1 MTWRTGTLFVALSLA
16 AAPAAAAEALVA
28 VATNFAG
35 AMAELEAAF
44 ERDGPHRIRVST
56 GATGTLYA
64 QATHGA
70 PYDILMAADRTRP
83 ERLEAVGL
91 AVPGSRRTYAVG
103 RLVLWSAEPD
113 RVPGNGVDALRAGD
127 FRRLAIA
134 NPELAPYGFAAREA
148 LRALRLYDALRDRIV
163 MGENI
168 GQAHAMVATGSA
180 ELGLVA
186 LSQLTAGGPAS
197 AGSRWAVPETLHAPI
212 RQDLVLLRRG
222 AGNAA
227 ARAFLAFL
235 DTPDAR
241 RILVA
246 AGYRVPSAPSAA
258 QRTEAG

>member
-1 MTWRTGTLFVALSLA
+1 MTWRAGILFVSLPLLA
-16 AAPAAAAEALVA
+16 VPAAAAEALIA

-35 AMAELEAAF
+35 AMAELETAF
-44 ERDGPHRIRVST
+44 ESGSPHRIRVST

-83 ERLEAVGL
+83 ERLEAIGL

-113 RVPGNGVDALRAGD
+113 RVSREGVDTLRAGD

-134 NPELAPYGFAAREA
+134 NPELAPYGFAARAA
-148 LRALRLYDALRDRIV
+148 LRALGLYDVLQDRIV
-163 MGENI
+163 MGENV
-168 GQAHAMVATGSA
+168 GQTHAMVATGNA
-180 ELGLVA
+180 EVGLVA
-186 LSQLTAGGPAS
+186 LSQLTGSRAAT

-227 ARAFLAFL
+227 ARAFLDFL
-235 DTPDAR
+235 DTPAAR
-241 RILVA
+241 RIVAA
-246 AGYRVPSAPSAA
+246 AGYGPPSAPTAT
-258 QRTEAG
+258 QGKEAG

>member
-1 MTWRTGTLFVALSLA
+1 MTWRTRILFGTLALGSG
-16 AAPAAAAEALVA
+16 PAVAAEALVA
-28 VATNFAG
+28 VAANFAG
-35 AMAELEAAF
+35 AMAQLEAAF
-44 ERDGPHRIRVST
+44 EAGGQHRIRVST

-70 PYDILMAADRTRP
+70 PYDILMAADRARP
-83 ERLEAVGL
+83 ERLEAVGI

-103 RLVLWSAEPD
+103 RLVLWSTEPD
-113 RVPGNGVDALRAGD
+113 RVLGEGVDTLRAGD

-134 NPELAPYGFAAREA
+134 NPELAPYGSAARDVLER
-148 LRALRLYDALRDRIV
+148 LGLYDPLRDRIV

-180 ELGLVA
+180 ELGFVA
-186 LSQLTAGGPAS
+186 LSQLTGPDGEP
-197 AGSRWAVPETLHAPI
+197 AGSRWPVSETLHAPI

-227 ARAFLAFL
+227 ARAFLDFL
-235 DTPDAR
+235 ETPAAR

-246 AGYRVPSAPSAA
+246 AGYRVPPVPPGGQA
-258 QRTEAG
+258 R

>member
-1 MTWRTGTLFVALSLA
+1 MIPRAGILVVSLSLA
-16 AAPAAAAEALVA
+16 AAPAAAAEALIA
-28 VATNFAG
+28 VAANFAG
-35 AMAELEAAF
+35 AMAELQAAF
-44 ERDGPHRIRVST
+44 ERAGTHRLRVSA

-70 PYDILMAADRTRP
+70 PYDILMAADRARP

-113 RVPGNGVDALRAGD
+113 RVAGDGVETLRAGD

-134 NPELAPYGFAAREA
+134 NPELAPYGAAAREA
-148 LRALRLYDALRDRIV
+148 LRARGLYDALRDRIV

-168 GQAHAMVATGSA
+168 GQAHALVATGNA
-180 ELGLVA
+180 ELGFVA
-186 LSQLTAGGPAS
+186 LSQLTRAEA
-197 AGSRWAVPETLHAPI
+197 AMTGSQWPVPETLHAPI

-227 ARAFLAFL
+227 ARAFLEFL
-235 DTPDAR
+235 DTPAAR

-246 AGYRVPSAPSAA
+246 AGYRAPPVPAPPHGV
-258 QRTEAG
+258 EAG

>member
-1 MTWRTGTLFVALSLA
+1 MTWRTGILFATLGLA
-16 AAPAAAAEALVA
+16 AGPAVAAEALVA
-28 VATNFAG
+28 VAANFAG

-44 ERDGPHRIRVST
+44 EGGGPYRIRVST

-70 PYDILMAADRTRP
+70 PYDILMAADRARP

-103 RLVLWSAEPD
+103 RLVLWSAEPG
-113 RVPGNGVDALRAGD
+113 RVSGEGVDTLRAGD

-134 NPELAPYGFAAREA
+134 NPELAPYGTAARDVLEG
-148 LRALRLYDALRDRIV
+148 LGLYDPLRDRIV

-180 ELGLVA
+180 ELGFVA
-186 LSQLTAGGPAS
+186 LSQLLGPEAER
-197 AGSRWAVPETLHAPI
+197 AGSRWPVPETLHAPI

-227 ARAFLAFL
+227 ARAFLDFL
-235 DTPDAR
+235 ETPTAR
-241 RILVA
+241 RILVI
-246 AGYRVPSAPSAA
+246 AGYRVPPVPPRGEGS
-258 QRTEAG
+258 

>member
-16 AAPAAAAEALVA
+16 AAPAAAAEALIA

-44 ERDGPHRIRVST
+44 ERESPHRIRVST

-83 ERLEAVGL
+83 ERLEAAGL

-103 RLVLWSAEPD
+103 RLVLWSTEPD
-113 RVPGNGVDALRAGD
+113 RVPREGVDALRAGD

-148 LRALRLYDALRDRIV
+148 LRALGLYDALRDRIV

-168 GQAHAMVATGSA
+168 GQAHAMVATGNA
-180 ELGLVA
+180 EIGLVA
-186 LSQLTAGGPAS
+186 LSQLTGSGAAT
-197 AGSRWAVPETLHAPI
+197 AGSRWAVPETLHVPI

-227 ARAFLAFL
+227 ARAFLEFL
-235 DTPDAR
+235 ETSDAR

-246 AGYRVPSAPSAA
+246 AGYRMPAAPTAI
-258 QRTEAG
+258 QRMEAR

>member
-1 MTWRTGTLFVALSLA
+1 MSWRTGLLWAALSLPA
-16 AAPAAAAEALVA
+16 TPAAAAEALVA
-28 VATNFAG
+28 VAANFAS
-35 AMAELEAAF
+35 AMAELETAF
-44 ERDGPHRIRVST
+44 ERGGSHRIRVST

-70 PYDILMAADRTRP
+70 PYDILMAADRVRP

-113 RVPGNGVDALRAGD
+113 RVAGNGVETLRAGD

-134 NPELAPYGFAAREA
+134 NPELAPYGSAAREA
-148 LRALRLYDALRDRIV
+148 LRALGLYEVLRDRIV

-168 GQAHAMVATGSA
+168 GHAYALVATGSA

-186 LSQLTAGGPAS
+186 HSQIKGSGAAM

-227 ARAFLAFL
+227 ARAFLEFL

-241 RILVA
+241 GILAA
-246 AGYRVPSAPSAA
+246 AGYRVPSAATARQSG
-258 QRTEAG
+258 EAG

>member
-1 MTWRTGTLFVALSLA
+1 MTARTGILLLALSLP
-16 AAPAAAAEALVA
+16 AAPAVAAEALVA
-28 VATNFAG
+28 VAANFAG
-35 AMAELEAAF
+35 AMAQLEARF
-44 ERDGPHRIRVST
+44 EGGSPHRIRVSA

-70 PYDILMAADRTRP
+70 PYDILMAADRLRP

-103 RLVLWSAEPD
+103 RLVLWSAD
-113 RVPGNGVDALRAGD
+113 PGRIAADGVDTLRAGD

-134 NPELAPYGFAAREA
+134 NPELAPYGSAARET
-148 LRALRLYDALRDRIV
+148 LRALGLYDALRDRVV

-168 GQAHAMVATGSA
+168 GQTYAMVATASA

-186 LSQLTAGGPAS
+186 YSQLNGGDTAT
-197 AGSRWAVPETLHAPI
+197 GSRWAVPETLHAPI

-246 AGYRVPSAPSAA
+246 AGYRAPSAPTAEGAESS
-258 QRTEAG
+258 